1 MTRKLAT
8 IVMIALTFF
17 ASTAFVLPTTASA
30 QAANPHG
37 GLTVP
42 IAVPIP
48 STTTIPNNLAGAAS
62 IAGTYNITGFQVIN
76 GVLNAV
82 GTLTVNILN
91 AAGGVLQTV
100 TVAGVTAPVT
110 SSTGS
115 CNILTLDIGA
125 IHLDLLGLVVDL
137 APIHLNITAQSGA
150 GNLLGNLLCSVANLL
165 NNGGPLSQITNL
177 LNQILSQL

>member
-1 MTRKLAT
+1 MTRKFAT
-8 IVMIALTFF
+8 VLMIALTIF
-17 ASTAFVLPTTASA
+17 ASTAFVMPTASA
-30 QAANPHG
+30 QAGSPQGG
-37 GLTVP
+37 GLIVP
-42 IAVPIP
+42 ISQTIP
-48 STTTIPNNLAGAAS
+48 TSTTIPTNLAGATS
-62 IAGTYNITGFQVIN
+62 ILGSFNITGFQVIN

-82 GTLTVNILN
+82 GTLTVSILN
-91 AAGGVLQTV
+91 ATGGVLQTV
-100 TVAGVTAPVT
+100 TVPGVTAPV
-110 SSTGS
+110 SNATGS
-115 CNILTLDIGA
+115 CSILTLDVGA